1 MNVTDYKNFIKGRCV
16 SVIGIGVSNVPL
28 IRFLTEAGA
37 VVTAHDKKNK
47 EQLGDVCDELTALG
61 TKLVLGEGYLKDIP
75 QNTEVVFK
83 TPGLRIDVPELVEA
97 AEKGITITSEMELF
111 FELCPGQI
119 IAITGSDGKTTTT
132 TLIGEMLKNSGYNCY
147 IGGNIGKPLIDE
159 VEKMT
164 ADDKIVLELSSF
176 QLHSMKHRPDI
187 AVVTNVTPNHLDWHT
202 DFDEYVNAKK
212 NIFQGQKAGGRV
224 ILNYDNQVTRDFAKS
239 AQAPIFFSRNSGL
252 ESGVFLQGDA
262 IVRRTDEGMIE
273 EILNIRDIRIPGMHN
288 VENYMAAI
296 AAVYDMVGKETI
308 NHVAKGFN
316 GVPHRIEFVR
326 EIDGARYY
334 NDSIA
339 SSPARTTAG
348 LKSFDKKVILIA
360 GGYDKKIP
368 FDEFGSVIN
377 GYVKKLIL
385 VGATSEKIYTAVKNA
400 DNYDGLE
407 IFRESE
413 FEGAVNKA
421 RECAQKGDVVIL
433 SPACASFDLFK
444 NFEER
449 GNTFKR
455 IINNF

>member
-1 MNVTDYKNFIKGRCV
+1 MNVTDYKKFIKGKCV

-28 IRFLTEAGA
+28 IRFLTDAGA

-47 EQLGDVCDELTALG
+47 EQLGDVYDELVDLG
-61 TKLVLGEGYLKDIP
+61 TRLVLGEGYLKNIP
-75 QNTEVVFK
+75 QNTEVIFK

-97 AEKGITITSEMELF
+97 AEKGITVTSEMELF

-132 TLIGEMLKNSGYNCY
+132 TLIGEMLKNARYNCY

-159 VEKMT
+159 VEGMT

-176 QLHSMKHRPDI
+176 QLHSMKHRPYI

-212 NIFQGQKAGGRV
+212 NIFQGQEAGGRV
-224 ILNYDNQVTRDFAKS
+224 ILNYDNQVTREFAKS
-239 AQAPIFFSRNSGL
+239 AQNSVFFSRNSEL
-252 ESGVFLQGDA
+252 DNGVFLQGDV
-262 IVRRTDEGMIE
+262 IVRRTDEERIE
-273 EILNIRDIRIPGMHN
+273 EILDIRDIRIPGMHN

-296 AAVYDMVGKETI
+296 AAVYGMVGKETI
-308 NHVAKGFN
+308 KHVAKSFN

-326 EIDGARYY
+326 EIDGVRYY

-377 GYVKKLIL
+377 EYVKKLIL

-400 DNYDGLE
+400 DNYDRIE

-413 FEGAVNKA
+413 FESAVNKA
-421 RECAQKGDVVIL
+421 RDCAQKGDIVIL

-449 GNTFKR
+449 GNTFKS
-455 IINNF
+455 IVNNF

>member
-1 MNVTDYKNFIKGRCV
+1 MNVTDYKKFIKGKSV

-28 IRFLTEAGA
+28 IRFLTDAGA
-37 VVTAHDKKNK
+37 VVTAHDKKNR
-47 EQLGDVCDELTALG
+47 EQLGEAYDELVDLG
-61 TKLVLGEGYLKDIP
+61 TMLVLGEGYLKNIP
-75 QNTEVVFK
+75 ESTEVIFK
-83 TPGLRIDVPELVEA
+83 TPGLRIDVPELVQA

-132 TLIGEMLKNSGYNCY
+132 TLIGEMLKNAGYNCY

-159 VEKMT
+159 VERMT
-164 ADDKIVLELSSF
+164 AHDKIVLELSSF

-212 NIFQGQKAGGRV
+212 NIFQGQKADGRV
-224 ILNYDNQVTRDFAKS
+224 ILNYDNQVTRDFAES
-239 AQAPIFFSRNSGL
+239 AQKPVFFSRNAEL
-252 ESGVFLQGDA
+252 KRGVFLQDDA
-262 IVRRTDEGMIE
+262 IVRKTDEGMIE

-308 NHVAKGFN
+308 NYVAKSFN
-316 GVPHRIEFVR
+316 GVPHRIEFVK
-326 EIDGARYY
+326 EIDGVRYY

-368 FDEFGSVIN
+368 FDEFGCVIN
-377 GYVKKLIL
+377 EYVKKLIL
-385 VGATSEKIYTAVKNA
+385 VGATSEKIYSAVKNA

-407 IFRESE
+407 ILMESE
-413 FEGAVNKA
+413 FQSAVNKA
-421 RECAQKGDVVIL
+421 KEYAQNGDVVIL

-449 GNTFKR
+449 GNTFKN
-455 IINNF
+455 IVNNF